1 MYVEIYFVN
10 CIKEREKE
18 RERERERENVFH
30 AFCEHEQSLNEMTF
44 K

>member
-10 CIKEREKE
+10 CIKEREK
-18 RERERERENVFH
+18 ERERERENVFH